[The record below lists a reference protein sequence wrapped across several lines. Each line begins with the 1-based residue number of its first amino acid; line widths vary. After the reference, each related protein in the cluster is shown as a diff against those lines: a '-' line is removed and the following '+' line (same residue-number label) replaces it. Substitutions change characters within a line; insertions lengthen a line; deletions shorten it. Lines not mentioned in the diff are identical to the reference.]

1 MKRILNK
8 PISFLLAII
17 LLLSNIGIA
26 PTVSAV
32 GATTEIQFGE
42 AEGKIGDEVTV
53 PVTITGN
60 PGISTLFFVV
70 EYDADDLT
78 FVTAETGEILTNGTF
93 TPVDDPTNGELSLPW
108 FTTTGD
114 IPEDGVL
121 MYLTFRLG
129 EAAQG
134 DYELTVRYLPQDI
147 ANAGY
152 TQVDCTVTNG
162 RISTGSTV
170 SGTVTSFGEATEPV
184 TLRLLENG
192 TEIAAVTSTD
202 GTYSFSSVS
211 PGTYTIEVSKLNHAT
226 RIYEITVEREDI
238 SEALKIHLKGDIDG
252 NGRVN
257 TTDVNR
263 AFAHV
268 RKTNFLTGYELTCA
282 DVIGTDGKVNTTDV
296 NRIFAHVR
304 KTNLLW

>member
-1 MKRILNK
+1 MKNNNILRR
-8 PISFLLAII
+8 LQCLCLT
-17 LLLSNIGIA
+17 LLLML
-26 PTVSAV
+26 TML
-32 GATTEIQFGE
+32 GATPVYATGVTEITFGE
-42 AEGKIGDEVTV
+42 VMSKVGDEVVV
-53 PVTITGN
+53 PVTIKNN
-60 PGISTLFFVV
+60 PGFATFRFRVA
-70 EYDADDLT
+70 YDMDDLQFMT
-78 FVTAETGEILTNGTF
+78 VEKGSVLTNGMMSSITNEAENTMTF
-93 TPVDDPTNGELSLPW
+93 TWLSVINDFGDGEIALLKFKISNYARGEYPL
-108 FTTTGD
+108 TVTYL
-114 IPEDGVL
+114 PEDLLNEDRERIPYSV
-121 MYLTFRLG
+121 
-129 EAAQG
+129 
-134 DYELTVRYLPQDI
+134 V
-147 ANAGY
+147 
-152 TQVDCTVTNG
+152 NG
-162 RISTGSTV
+162 KISTGSTV

-192 TEIAAVTSTD
+192 TEIDKVTSTD

-211 PGTYTIEVSKLNHAT
+211 PGNYTIEVSKLNHAT
-226 RIYEITVEREDI
+226 RTYEITVEREDI
-238 SEALKIHLKGDIDG
+238 TEALKIHLKGDIDG

>member
-1 MKRILNK
+1 MKNNKILRR
-8 PISFLLAII
+8 LQCLCLT
-17 LLLSNIGIA
+17 LLLMF
-26 PTVSAV
+26 TML
-32 GATTEIQFGE
+32 GATPVYATGVTEITFGE
-42 AEGKIGDEVTV
+42 VMAKVGDEVEI
-53 PVTITGN
+53 PVTIKNN
-60 PGISTLFFVV
+60 PGITSFRFRVAYDMDGLELLSVEQGSVLTSGTLASTTNPNAETMTFHWFAQDNVVGDGEIVLLKFKISENARGDYPLTVTYLETDIVNENSDVIPFTVV
-70 EYDADDLT
+70 E
-78 FVTAETGEILTNGTF
+78 GK
-93 TPVDDPTNGELSLPW
+93 
-108 FTTTGD
+108 
-114 IPEDGVL
+114 
-121 MYLTFRLG
+121 
-129 EAAQG
+129 
-134 DYELTVRYLPQDI
+134 
-147 ANAGY
+147 
-152 TQVDCTVTNG
+152 
-162 RISTGSTV
+162 ISTGSTV
-170 SGTVTSFGEATEPV
+170 KGTVTSFGEATEPV

-192 TEIAAVTSTD
+192 TEIDKVTSTD

-238 SEALKIHLKGDIDG
+238 TEALKIHLKGDIDG

>member
-1 MKRILNK
+1 MKKILNK

-17 LLLSNIGIA
+17 LLFLSIGIA
-26 PTVSAV
+26 PTVLAA
-32 GATTEIQFGE
+32 GATTEIKFGE
-42 AEGKIGDEVTV
+42 VEGKVGDEVTV
-53 PVTITGN
+53 PVTISNN
-60 PGISTLFFVV
+60 PGISIFFFVV
-70 EYDADDLT
+70 KYDVEGLT
-78 FVTAETGEILTNGTF
+78 FVSADEGEILTSGTF
-93 TPVDDPTNGELSLPW
+93 TPVNDSVNGELSLPW
-108 FTTTGD
+108 FTVDGD
-114 IPEDGVL
+114 IAEDGVL
-121 MYLTFRLG
+121 MNLTFRIN
-129 EAAQG
+129 ESAKG
-134 DYELTVRYLPQDI
+134 DFELTVRYLPQDI
-147 ANAGY
+147 ANAMS
-152 TQVDCTVTNG
+152 TQVDCTVMNG
-162 RISTGSTV
+162 KISTGSTV
-170 SGTVTSFGEATEPV
+170 KGTVTSFGEATEPV

-192 TEIAAVTSTD
+192 TEIDKVTSTD

-226 RIYEITVEREDI
+226 RTYEITVAREDI
-238 SEALKIHLKGDIDG
+238 TEALKIHLKGDIDG

>member
-1 MKRILNK
+1 MKKILNK

-17 LLLSNIGIA
+17 LLFLSIGIA
-26 PTVSAV
+26 PTVLAA
-32 GATTEIQFGE
+32 GATTEIKFGE
-42 AEGKIGDEVTV
+42 AEGKVGDEVTV
-53 PVTITGN
+53 PVTISNN
-60 PGISTLFFVV
+60 PGISIFFFVV
-70 EYDADDLT
+70 KYDVEGLT
-78 FVTAETGEILTNGTF
+78 FVSADEGEILTSGTF
-93 TPVDDPTNGELSLPW
+93 TPVNDSVNGELSLPW
-108 FTTTGD
+108 FTVDGD
-114 IPEDGVL
+114 IAEDGVL
-121 MYLTFRLG
+121 MNLTFRIN
-129 EAAQG
+129 ESAKG
-134 DYELTVRYLPQDI
+134 DFELTVRYLPQDI
-147 ANAGY
+147 ANAMS
-152 TQVDCTVTNG
+152 TQVDCNVMNG
-162 RISTGSTV
+162 KISTGSTV
-170 SGTVTSFGEATEPV
+170 KGTITSFGEATEPV

-192 TEIAAVTSTD
+192 TEIDKVTSTD

-211 PGTYTIEVSKLNHAT
+211 PGTYTIEVSKINHAT
-226 RIYEITVEREDI
+226 RTYEITVEREDI
-238 SEALKIHLKGDIDG
+238 TEALKIHLKGDIDG